1 MGLIKVYGS
10 NQNFMGPIK
19 VYGSNQNFG
28 SKTRLKI
35 VETIGNPG
43 QLGLHFAKF
52 LKLYRNLALGVFWV
66 AKHESDISFKKFS
79 TLGPIRLKILEI
91 FLKEIEKKNYV

>member
-1 MGLIKVYGS
+1 MGPIKVYGS

-19 VYGSNQNFG
+19 AYGSNQNFG

-35 VETIGNPG
+35 VEATICTGNPG

-66 AKHESDISFKKFS
+66 AKHESDISF
-79 TLGPIRLKILEI
+79 
-91 FLKEIEKKNYV
+91 

>member
-1 MGLIKVYGS
+1 
-10 NQNFMGPIK
+10 MGPIK

-35 VETIGNPG
+35 VGAIGNPG

-52 LKLYRNLALGVFWV
+52 LKLYRNLAPGVFWV
-66 AKHESDISFKKFS
+66 AKHESDISF
-79 TLGPIRLKILEI
+79 
-91 FLKEIEKKNYV
+91 